1 MHKHSRI
8 RASRQEIARSLEGTW
23 RQELL
28 FVLEQSLDLYQ
39 IYQQKIQTCDERID
53 GQLRSMEPRIDPLNE
68 PIPEPRRG
76 KDARGHQ
83 SGFDLRGQLYR
94 ITGVGLARI
103 DGIEVQNAQTIVSEV
118 GVDMSRWKTEK
129 HFAS

>member
-39 IYQQKIQTCDERID
+39 TYQQKIQICDQRID
-53 GQLRSMEPRIDPLNE
+53 EQLRSMESRIDPLSE
-68 PIPEPRRG
+68 SVPEPRRG
-76 KDARGHQ
+76 KDARRHP
-83 SGFDLRGQLYR
+83 SGFF
-94 ITGVGLARI
+94 VGSCTAW
-103 DGIEVQNAQTIVSEV
+103 V
-118 GVDMSRWKTEK
+118 
-129 HFAS
+129 

>member
-39 IYQQKIQTCDERID
+39 THQKKSRYAI
-53 GQLRSMEPRIDPLNE
+53 
-68 PIPEPRRG
+68 
-76 KDARGHQ
+76 
-83 SGFDLRGQLYR
+83 
-94 ITGVGLARI
+94 
-103 DGIEVQNAQTIVSEV
+103 NAL
-118 GVDMSRWKTEK
+118 MSN
-129 HFAS
+129 